1 MIKNEIFI
9 IINLIAYSIT
19 YLSYWDLTLEIK
31 SILISKIYN
40 KIILDLIF
48 FFTTIYFTYQFTFK
62 LSSGYI
68 PLLFFVFLILG
79 FFIYFIFFRHSYL
92 IIVNNI
98 IKILNKY
105 KVRFINF
112 IKELLY
118 NQELFSFIKNELIRV
133 IKNFK
138 GNKNKN

>member
-1 MIKNEIFI
+1 MKYLLL
-9 IINLIAYSIT
+9 LIAYSIT
-19 YLSYWDLTLEIK
+19 YLSYWDLILEIK

-48 FFTTIYFTYQFTFK
+48 LFTTIYFTYQFTFK

-112 IKELLY
+112 MKELLY
-118 NQELFSFIKNELIRV
+118 NQELFSFIKNELNRV

>member
-19 YLSYWDLTLEIK
+19 YLSYWDLILEIK

-48 FFTTIYFTYQFTFK
+48 LFTTVYFTYQFTFK

-118 NQELFSFIKNELIRV
+118 NQELFSFIKNELNRV

>member
-48 FFTTIYFTYQFTFK
+48 LFTTIYFTYQFTFK

-118 NQELFSFIKNELIRV
+118 NQELFSFIKNELNRV

>member
-48 FFTTIYFTYQFTFK
+48 LFTTIYFTYQFTFK

-68 PLLFFVFLILG
+68 PLLFFVFLIIG

-118 NQELFSFIKNELIRV
+118 NKELFSFIKNELNRV

>member
-48 FFTTIYFTYQFTFK
+48 LFTTIYFTYQFTFK

-68 PLLFFVFLILG
+68 PLLFFVFLIIG

-118 NQELFSFIKNELIRV
+118 NQELFSFIKNELNRV